1 MGIHFNT
8 QNIFRS
14 CGVTVETI
22 PGFEKA
28 GWLAGPKANLAARF
42 PKYWLGLQPGHP
54 CWLDDQARWMAA
66 KFLIGW

>member
-28 GWLAGPKANLAARF
+28 GRAKGQLGCQVYKMLAGPKAQPSMLA
-42 PKYWLGLQPGHP
+42 G
-54 CWLDDQARWMAA
+54 
-66 KFLIGW
+66 